1 MTKISIVK
9 SFSKLPDAALGVKAQ
24 GIIGMLTN
32 NPNFLAPIPPLA
44 EINEAIVAYDA
55 ALAGMAVGG
64 KDKTAL
70 KNEKREVL
78 LSLLFNLGVFVEQN
92 CQDNEVIALSSGY
105 SLAKKPS
112 KIGNLPKPEMVEVTD
127 GEGEGEVEIKVSRV
141 KGAKSYLYSYTLD
154 PITDHSIWQSIPSSK
169 TKTVIKNLESV
180 KKYWFKVAA
189 VGTTDNLNFSEEVSR
204 VVQ

>member
-1 MTKISIVK
+1 MSKISIVK
-9 SFSKLPDAALGVKAQ
+9 SFSKLPDAELGVKAQ

-32 NPNFLAPIPPLA
+32 NPNFSNPIPPLA
-44 EINEAIVAYDA
+44 DINAAIIAYDD

-64 KDKTAL
+64 KDKTAR

-78 LSLLFNLGVFVEQN
+78 LSLLFDLGVFVEQN

-105 SLAKKPS
+105 DLAKKPS
-112 KIGNLPKPEMVEVTD
+112 KIGNLPKPEAVELSD
-127 GEGEGEVEIKVSRV
+127 GDNNGEVEVKVSKV

-154 PITDHSIWQSIPSSK
+154 PLSENSIWQSVPSSK
-169 TKTVIKNLESV
+169 TKTTIKNLESV

-189 VGTTDNLNFSEEVSR
+189 IGATDSLNFSEEVSR